1 MCDKIMENY
10 KPNMFQLQCLK
21 ALEIQIEEGK
31 GYNEAEIGRKMQVN
45 RSTISRCCKRY
56 REEGCLEDKGFTRK
70 GAEFLEYYKMIESDL
85 YHYFAS
91 IGINEQQQRQAVTG
105 MFDTADIDTIQKLC
119 QKEKM
124 HLRYESIGKNES
136 KEITKLTYEQLCNS
150 LKKGIYQVAFSIY
163 RQGKDWQ
170 SLSMADQ
177 GFEKPAYLHLKGD
190 KNYLE
195 LAVREMKAM
204 TKGGAMLSGHI
215 QTVKCRSSKDVLT
228 DLPIQDKKIQI
239 PFEDFEFEQLS
250 ETEIT
255 GQIQLFMT
263 SSVGEKRMPESM
275 ATLILK
281 I

>member
-1 MCDKIMENY
+1 MCDKTMENY

-45 RSTISRCCKRY
+45 RSKISRCFKRY
-56 REEGCLEDKGFTRK
+56 REEGFLEDKEFTRK
-70 GAEFLEYYKMIESDL
+70 GKEFLEYYKMIEADL

-91 IGINEQQQRQAVTG
+91 IGINEQQQRQAVNG

-124 HLRYESIGKNES
+124 HLKYESIGKNES
-136 KEITKLTYEQLCNS
+136 KEITKMTYEQLCSS

-275 ATLILK
+275 ATLIVKL
-281 I
+281 

>member
-1 MCDKIMENY
+1 
-10 KPNMFQLQCLK
+10 
-21 ALEIQIEEGK
+21 
-31 GYNEAEIGRKMQVN
+31 
-45 RSTISRCCKRY
+45 
-56 REEGCLEDKGFTRK
+56 
-70 GAEFLEYYKMIESDL
+70 MIESDL

-105 MFDTADIDTIQKLC
+105 VFDTADIDTIQKLC

-204 TKGGAMLSGHI
+204 TKGGGGRNPSLLFVHCAKVRFRFGNRMQI
-215 QTVKCRSSKDVLT
+215 Y
-228 DLPIQDKKIQI
+228 DKM
-239 PFEDFEFEQLS
+239 QLS
-250 ETEIT
+250 SQKFTFCGTKKYINVAKSRPKCVRSGGKMYRGCVSGFRRSPETSGGRFRRAPPASGGPDNAPRRAAGCGISPRRVWNVST
-255 GQIQLFMT
+255 FFLRIFVP
-263 SSVGEKRMPESM
+263 SFR
-275 ATLILK
+275 
-281 I
+281 

>member
-1 MCDKIMENY
+1 MENY

-45 RSTISRCCKRY
+45 RSTISRCFKRY
-56 REEGCLEDKGFTRK
+56 REDKEFTRK
-70 GAEFLEYYKMIESDL
+70 GKEFLEYYKMIEADL

-124 HLRYESIGKNES
+124 HLKYESIGKNES
-136 KEITKLTYEQLCNS
+136 KEITKMTYEQLCSS

>member
-1 MCDKIMENY
+1 MEIIGCMQKKKMENY

-45 RSTISRCCKRY
+45 RSTISRCFKRY
-56 REEGCLEDKGFTRK
+56 REEGFLEDKGFTRK

-105 MFDTADIDTIQKLC
+105 VFDTADIDTIQKLC

-150 LKKGIYQVAFSIY
+150 
-163 RQGKDWQ
+163 
-170 SLSMADQ
+170 
-177 GFEKPAYLHLKGD
+177 
-190 KNYLE
+190 
-195 LAVREMKAM
+195 
-204 TKGGAMLSGHI
+204 
-215 QTVKCRSSKDVLT
+215 
-228 DLPIQDKKIQI
+228 
-239 PFEDFEFEQLS
+239 
-250 ETEIT
+250 
-255 GQIQLFMT
+255 
-263 SSVGEKRMPESM
+263 
-275 ATLILK
+275 
-281 I
+281 

>member
-1 MCDKIMENY
+1 MCDKTMENY
-10 KPNMFQLQCLK
+10 KPNMFQLQYLK

-45 RSTISRCCKRY
+45 RSTISRCFKRY
-56 REEGCLEDKGFTRK
+56 REEGFLEDKGFTRK
-70 GAEFLEYYKMIESDL
+70 GAEFLEYYKMIESDF

-105 MFDTADIDTIQKLC
+105 VFDTADIDTIQKLC

-228 DLPIQDKKIQI
+228 DLPI
-239 PFEDFEFEQLS
+239 
-250 ETEIT
+250 
-255 GQIQLFMT
+255 
-263 SSVGEKRMPESM
+263 
-275 ATLILK
+275 
-281 I
+281 

>member
-1 MCDKIMENY
+1 
-10 KPNMFQLQCLK
+10 
-21 ALEIQIEEGK
+21 
-31 GYNEAEIGRKMQVN
+31 
-45 RSTISRCCKRY
+45 
-56 REEGCLEDKGFTRK
+56 
-70 GAEFLEYYKMIESDL
+70 MIESDL

-105 MFDTADIDTIQKLC
+105 VFDTADIDTIQKLC

-163 RQGKDWQ
+163 RQGEDWQ

-195 LAVREMKAM
+195 LAAREMKAM

-228 DLPIQDKKIQI
+228 DFPIQDKKIQI

-263 SSVGEKRMPESM
+263 NSVGKKRMPESM
-275 ATLILK
+275 AILILK

>member
-1 MCDKIMENY
+1 MCDKTMENY

-45 RSTISRCCKRY
+45 RSTISRCFKRY
-56 REEGCLEDKGFTRK
+56 REERFLEDKEFTRK
-70 GAEFLEYYKMIESDL
+70 GKEFLEYYKMIEADL

-91 IGINEQQQRQAVTG
+91 IGINEQQQRQAVNG

-124 HLRYESIGKNES
+124 HLKYESIGKNES
-136 KEITKLTYEQLCNS
+136 KEITKMTYEQLCSS

-275 ATLILK
+275 ATLIVKL
-281 I
+281 

>member
-1 MCDKIMENY
+1 MCDKTMENY

-45 RSTISRCCKRY
+45 RSTISRCFKRY
-56 REEGCLEDKGFTRK
+56 REEWFLEDKGFTRK

-105 MFDTADIDTIQKLC
+105 VFDTADIDTIQKLC

-163 RQGKDWQ
+163 RQGKDWK

-263 SSVGEKRMPESM
+263 SSVGKKRMPESM